1 MSTTGIIIGILVA
14 AVLLVFAEMYRELHT
29 FMLAILRQNTDR
41 SWQLWK
47 VRVRSLQGRKH
58 GSF

>member
-29 FMLAILRQNTDR
+29 FCVTHYQVASPKLARGENMGLF
-41 SWQLWK
+41 K
-47 VRVRSLQGRKH
+47 
-58 GSF
+58 

>member
-29 FMLAILRQNTDR
+29 F
-41 SWQLWK
+41 
-47 VRVRSLQGRKH
+47 RVTRYQVASPKLLGENMGLFK
-58 GSF
+58 